1 MVLIYEDF
9 HFRNLTLTMIRM
21 RGRDITNGSEITGE
35 TIKDQVIF
43 DFLYVSTS
51 FVVLC
56 MAFNTVV
63 KQPFFSK
70 QFFSFLFL

>member
-51 FVVLC
+51 FVVLY